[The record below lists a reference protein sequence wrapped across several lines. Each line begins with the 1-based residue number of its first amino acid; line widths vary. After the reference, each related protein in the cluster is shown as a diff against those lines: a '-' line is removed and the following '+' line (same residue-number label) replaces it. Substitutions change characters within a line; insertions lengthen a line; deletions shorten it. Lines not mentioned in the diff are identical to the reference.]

1 VTGDRRKARRIGLT
15 GGAALWLALV
25 VAGCGIGAS
34 GPGAA
39 TFPPESFGPSTGT
52 TAAVASTRAAI
63 ALALRPQG
71 LALIDPRVPFR
82 PAESPRFAAAPRA
95 VFQVVLPDDPSHG
108 FISVY
113 EFPDPAAAAGAAN
126 EQAAYVASG
135 PGQVQF
141 PPDSRFV
148 IRQLDTTVILFSW
161 SPANSP
167 DSRTAQIQPA
177 LETLGIPVAIPR

>member
-1 VTGDRRKARRIGLT
+1 VTGGRRQARPIW
-15 GGAALWLALV
+15 GAALSLAL

-34 GPGAA
+34 APVAA
-39 TFPPESFGPSTGT
+39 TFPPASFGPSAGT
-52 TAAVASTRAAI
+52 TAAVATTRAAI

-71 LALIDPRVPFR
+71 LALVDPRVPFR
-82 PAESPRFAAAPRA
+82 PAEAPRFAATARA

-113 EFPDPAAAAGAAN
+113 EFPDPSAAAGAAH

-148 IRQLDTTVILFSW
+148 LRQLDTTVIFFAW

-177 LETLGIPVAIPR
+177 LETLGIPIAVPR

>member
-1 VTGDRRKARRIGLT
+1 VTGGRRRAPPIAGT
-15 GGAALWLALV
+15 ALWLVLV

-34 GPGAA
+34 GPVAA

-52 TAAVASTRAAI
+52 TAAVVTTRADI

-95 VFQVVLPDDPSHG
+95 VFQVVLPADPTHG

-113 EFPDPAAAAGAAN
+113 EFPDPAAAAGAAG

-135 PGQVQF
+135 PGRVQF
-141 PPDSRFV
+141 APDSRFV
-148 IRQLDTTVILFSW
+148 IRQLDTTVIFFTW
-161 SPANSP
+161 SPANSL
-167 DSRTAQIQPA
+167 DARTAQIQPA
-177 LETLGIPVAIPR
+177 LETLGIPIAVPR

>member
-1 VTGDRRKARRIGLT
+1 MTVGRRGPTGL
-15 GGAALWLALV
+15 AAATLFFTLI

-34 GPGAA
+34 GPGSA
-39 TFPPESFGPSTGT
+39 TFPPQSFGPSTGT
-52 TAAVASTRAAI
+52 TAAVATTRAQI
-63 ALALRPQG
+63 ALALRPLG

-82 PAESPRFAAAPRA
+82 PAESPRFADAPRA

-108 FISVY
+108 FLSVY

-135 PGQVQF
+135 PGAVQF

-148 IRQLDTTVILFSW
+148 LRQLDTTVIFFTW

-167 DSRTAQIQPA
+167 DARTAQIQPA
-177 LETLGIPVAIPR
+177 LETFGIGIAIPR

>member
-1 VTGDRRKARRIGLT
+1 VTGGRRRARLVAAT
-15 GGAALWLALV
+15 ALWLTLV

-34 GPGAA
+34 APVGA
-39 TFPPESFGPSTGT
+39 TFPPQSFGPSTGT
-52 TAAVASTRAAI
+52 TAAVATTRAEI

-95 VFQVVLPDDPSHG
+95 VFQVELPDDPSHG

-113 EFPDPAAAAGAAN
+113 EFPDQAAAAGAAN

-135 PGQVQF
+135 PGRVQF
-141 PPDSRFV
+141 APDSRV
-148 IRQLDTTVILFSW
+148 VLRQLDTTVIFFTW
-161 SPANSP
+161 SPANST
-167 DSRTAQIQPA
+167 DSRTAQIQSA
-177 LETLGIPVAIPR
+177 LETLGIAIAIPR